1 MIIIKKIKKIKKL
14 VMPEWILNKLLVFV
28 MDFVRMNDI
37 IIIYIHARDVKEA
50 MKWIIMRQ

>member
-1 MIIIKKIKKIKKL
+1 
-14 VMPEWILNKLLVFV
+14 MPEWILNKLLVFV